1 MTMLDLS
8 TYAALSAMGLL
19 TANILLGL
27 LLSTRYNPSTRWPR
41 RRINLFAFHNWTGYI
56 ALVVAV
62 LHPVLLLFCKK
73 PTFRIIDI
81 LFPVWSPAQPL
92 ENTLGGLALYCLIFV
107 VVTSYLRGRLG
118 RRRWKAM
125 HYVAYAAAV
134 LFFIHGLFTT
144 DPSVEH
150 VRFDPFDA
158 EKVAVELCLFSV
170 VTASGL
176 RLRYA
181 LRKVPTK
188 PLASDALVAAPAS
201 LRELGTNPL
210 GGDVAPTSRRSIIQP
225 LSAPT
230 RSWRGKLRVGGI
242 YKETANINTFRL
254 VPSETRELPFNFL
267 PGQFLNLMVEKEGR
281 VLRRSYT
288 IASSPTQRG
297 YCEISVKREEVGV
310 ISAHLHHAVHVGD
323 EIEVEGPFGNFVFTG
338 SEDPRIVL
346 IGGGVGV
353 TPLMSVL
360 RFLTDRCWEGHVDV
374 IYAAHAPGDFAFRE
388 ELAALGHR
396 HSNLR
401 VHLTASVAGEDW
413 RGGKGRVTK
422 EMILEAAPE
431 IATSRVHLCGPPSM
445 MKAVAA
451 ALAELGV
458 APKNL
463 RTESFGGSPDE
474 ANRSADV
481 ILGPEGDAAFPL
493 VTFGRSNKSGRLAPG
508 RTILEL
514 ADALGVRIDGGCRLG
529 VCGTCQVRLL
539 DGEVLTEG
547 DDALSPTERAE
558 GIILACRAQ
567 ARSDLTVDA

>member
-8 TYAALSAMGLL
+8 TYAALGAMGLL

-27 LLSTRYNPSTRWPR
+27 LLSTRYNPTTRWPR

-56 ALVVAV
+56 ALAVAV

-134 LFFIHGLFTT
+134 LFFIHGIFTT
-144 DPSVEH
+144 DPSIEH
-150 VRFDPFDA
+150 VAFDPFDA
-158 EKVAVELCLFSV
+158 EKVAVELCLLSV
-170 VTASGL
+170 MAASGL
-176 RLRYA
+176 RLQYA
-181 LRKVPTK
+181 LRRVPTN
-188 PLASDALVAAPAS
+188 LMALEVLVAAPAS
-201 LRELGTNPL
+201 LGGLGREQG
-210 GGDVAPTSRRSIIQP
+210 GGDVAPRSRRSIIQP

-242 YKETANINTFRL
+242 HKETANINTFRL
-254 VPSETRELPFNFL
+254 VPFETRELPFNFL
-267 PGQFLNLMVEKEGR
+267 PGQFLNLMVEREGR
-281 VLRRSYT
+281 ILRRSYT

-310 ISAHLHHAVHVGD
+310 ISAHLHHAVRVGD
-323 EIEVEGPFGNFVFTG
+323 EMEVEGPFGNFVFTG

-353 TPLMSVL
+353 TPLMSIL
-360 RFLTDRCWEGHVDV
+360 RFLTDRCWEGQVDL

-388 ELAALGHR
+388 ELAALEHR
-396 HSNLR
+396 HPNVR
-401 VHLTASVAGEDW
+401 VHLTASVPGENW
-413 RGGKGRVTK
+413 QGAQGRVTK
-422 EMILEAAPE
+422 EMILEAAPQV
-431 IATSRVHLCGPPSM
+431 AKSRVHLCGPPSM

-451 ALAELGV
+451 ALADLGV
-458 APKNL
+458 PPRNL
-463 RTESFGGSPDE
+463 KTESFGGNPVE
-474 ANRSADV
+474 AEPPVDV
-481 ILGPEGDAAFPL
+481 ILGPEGEAAFPL
-493 VTFGRSNKSGRLAPG
+493 VTFGRSMKSGRLAPG
-508 RTILEL
+508 RTVLEL

-539 DGEVLTEG
+539 DGEVITEG
-547 DDALSPTERAE
+547 EDALSPTERAE

>member
-8 TYAALSAMGLL
+8 TYAALGAMGLL
-19 TANILLGL
+19 TANILLGM

-56 ALVVAV
+56 ALAVAV

-81 LFPVWSPAQPL
+81 LFPVGSPAQPL
-92 ENTLGGLALYCLIFV
+92 ENTLGALALYCLIFV

-125 HYVAYAAAV
+125 HYVAYAAAL
-134 LFFIHGLFTT
+134 LFFVHGIFTT
-144 DPSVEH
+144 DPSIEH
-150 VRFDPFDA
+150 VGFDPFDA
-158 EKVAVELCLFSV
+158 EKVAVELCLLSV
-170 VTASGL
+170 VAASSL
-176 RLRYA
+176 RVRYA
-181 LRKVPTK
+181 LRRVPTK
-188 PLASDALVAAPAS
+188 PLASEVVVAAPAS
-201 LRELGTNPL
+201 LRVPGTSPD

-242 YKETANINTFRL
+242 FKETANINTFRL
-254 VPSETRELPFNFL
+254 VPFETRELPFNFL
-267 PGQFLNLMVEKEGR
+267 PGQFLNLTVEKEGR
-281 VLRRSYT
+281 VVRRSYT

-297 YCEISVKREEVGV
+297 YCEISVKREEVGI
-310 ISAHLHHAVHVGD
+310 ISAHLHHAVRVGD
-323 EIEVEGPFGNFVFTG
+323 EIEIEGPFGNFVFTG
-338 SEDPRIVL
+338 SEDTRIVL

-360 RFLTDRCWEGHVDV
+360 RFLTDRCWEGHVDL

-401 VHLTASVAGEDW
+401 VHLTASVPAEDW

-431 IATSRVHLCGPPSM
+431 IAASRVHLCGPPSM

-458 APKNL
+458 AAKNL
-463 RTESFGGSPDE
+463 KTESFGGSPVE
-474 ANRSADV
+474 ANRSTDV
-481 ILGPEGDAAFPL
+481 LLGPEGDAAFPL

-508 RTILEL
+508 HTVLEL

-539 DGEVLTEG
+539 DGEVITDG